1 MKNISGTPPVKT
13 EFAFFTVRLGKI
25 FSNLSI
31 FFLILCLCGVLSFVT
46 TAFILLCGLTAI
58 LITLGTI
65 FIIIPDYWDKLMVAS
80 NISAEV
86 SEFFFQNIFWF
97 VGFSVAFALLALLL
111 LVWDK
116 KRSHVPRIVLSSVIL
131 AVALLCIVVVALGG
145 NKA

>member
-1 MKNISGTPPVKT
+1 
-13 EFAFFTVRLGKI
+13 
-25 FSNLSI
+25 
-31 FFLILCLCGVLSFVT
+31 
-46 TAFILLCGLTAI
+46 
-58 LITLGTI
+58 
-65 FIIIPDYWDKLMVAS
+65 MVAS

-86 SEFFFQNIFWF
+86 SEFFLQNIFWF
-97 VGFSVAFALLALLL
+97 AGFSVAFALLALLL